1 MSAMPRAWL
10 ADQAEAINYQR
21 LVMELDA
28 YANPSQ
34 PVLDAAAQLRAAL
47 KELRNP
53 VTKDFQRK
61 SNHQEEGKKP

>member
-1 MSAMPRAWL
+1 MSAQHRQWVEEQ
-10 ADQAEAINYQR
+10 ADAIEYQR
-21 LVMELDA
+21 QMRELDA

-53 VTKDFQRK
+53 VTKDFQRQ

>member
-1 MSAMPRAWL
+1 MSALHRAWL
-10 ADQAEAINYQR
+10 HEQADAIKYRRQ
-21 LVMELDA
+21 MAELDA

-53 VTKDFQRK
+53 VTKDFQRQ
-61 SNHQEEGKKP
+61 SNQEEGKKP

>member
-53 VTKDFQRK
+53 VTKDFQRQ
-61 SNHQEEGKKP
+61 SNQEEGKKS